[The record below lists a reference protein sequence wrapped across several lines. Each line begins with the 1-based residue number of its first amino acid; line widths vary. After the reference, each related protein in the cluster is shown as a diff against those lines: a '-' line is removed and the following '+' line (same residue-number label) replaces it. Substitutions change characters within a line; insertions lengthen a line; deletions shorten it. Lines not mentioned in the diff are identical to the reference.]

1 MPIRSRPVPPE
12 KNMIQLELLLPDAS
26 PDNVVIRLEV
36 FRAFKRDE
44 SPPKTPDWY
53 LSIAR
58 RLRPYLKGPYDS
70 KEILQLIHSFTQRN
84 RIKECAAREV
94 LAAGEHEAWEYK
106 RDDAGKLAW
115 RVIDDGPG
123 TSQVRSFSGAGR
135 VAKTG

>member
-1 MPIRSRPVPPE
+1 MPVRSRPVPPK

-36 FRAFKRDE
+36 FRTNIYHEVPVA
-44 SPPKTPDWY
+44 KTPAWY

-94 LAAGEHEAWEYK
+94 LAAGEHEAWEYT
-106 RDDAGKLAW
+106 RDEAGKLAW
-115 RVIDDGPG
+115 RVIDDG
-123 TSQVRSFSGAGR
+123 TIE
-135 VAKTG
+135 